1 METQSNYCPTTR
13 AVVRFSSDRKYF
25 VNYYAFTQ
33 GSYISSEAE
42 YLRLRA
48 YGNPILQEY

>member
-1 METQSNYCPTTR
+1 METQSNYYSATR

-25 VNYYAFTQ
+25 VNSYAITQ

-48 YGNPILQEY
+48 YGNPTRQEY